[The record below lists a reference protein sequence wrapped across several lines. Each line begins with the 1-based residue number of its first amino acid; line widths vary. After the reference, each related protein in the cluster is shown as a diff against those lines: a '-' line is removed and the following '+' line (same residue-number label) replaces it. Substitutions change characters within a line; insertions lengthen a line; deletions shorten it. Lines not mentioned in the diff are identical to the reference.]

1 MKKIVASLALAGMS
15 CAAMVHAAGYGVVDL
30 EKVVE
35 QSAFIKQQNA
45 SIQQQVKPQTTKIE
59 SLAKELEALQ
69 QKAQQGGDKL
79 TAAQKQQMSQ
89 QYQAKLKELN
99 DLQQKVQTSV
109 QSNIQTLNRTMDTR
123 IKQVAEQLRTENNLE
138 VVLNKNSALAYD
150 PKFDL
155 TDKMI
160 QKVNAIK

>member
-1 MKKIVASLALAGMS
+1 MKKIVVSLALVGMS
-15 CAAMVHAAGYGVVDL
+15 CTAMVHAAGYGVVDL

-35 QSAFIKQQNA
+35 QSVFIKQQNA

-109 QSNIQTLNRTMDTR
+109 QSNIQALNRTMDTR

>member
-1 MKKIVASLALAGMS
+1 MKKLVASLALVGMS
-15 CAAMVHAAGYGVVDL
+15 CTTMVQAAGYGVVDL

-35 QSAFIKQQNA
+35 QSTYIKQQNA

-59 SLAKELEALQ
+59 SLAKELELMQ
-69 QKAQQGGDKL
+69 QKAQQEGDKL
-79 TAAQKQQMSQ
+79 SAAQKQQMGQ

-109 QSNIQTLNRTMDTR
+109 QANIQTLNRTMDSR
-123 IKQVAEQLRTENNLE
+123 IKQVAEQLRTENNLD

-150 PKFDL
+150 PKFEL

>member
-1 MKKIVASLALAGMS
+1 MKKIVVSLALVGMS
-15 CAAMVHAAGYGVVDL
+15 CTAMVHAAGYGVVDL

-35 QSAFIKQQNA
+35 QSVFIKQQNA

>member
-1 MKKIVASLALAGMS
+1 MKKIVASLALVGMS
-15 CAAMVHAAGYGVVDL
+15 CTAMVHAAGYGVVDL

-45 SIQQQVKPQTTKIE
+45 SSQQQVKPQTTKIE

-69 QKAQQGGDKL
+69 QKAQQGSDKF

>member
-1 MKKIVASLALAGMS
+1 MKNIVASLALVGMS
-15 CAAMVHAAGYGVVDL
+15 CTAMVHAAGYGVVDL

-45 SIQQQVKPQTTKIE
+45 SIQQQVKLQTTKIE

-69 QKAQQGGDKL
+69 QKAQQGSDKF

>member
-1 MKKIVASLALAGMS
+1 MKKIVASLALVGMA
-15 CAAMVHAAGYGVVDL
+15 CTAMVHAAGYGVVDL

-35 QSAFIKQQNA
+35 QSTFIKQQNA

-109 QSNIQTLNRTMDTR
+109 QSNIQALNRTMDTR